1 MKTVKNILDKVTSYA
16 SVFIFIMMVLMVTY
30 QVVARYIFS
39 APSSVTEIL
48 TRYSFVWLIIISA
61 TYMFGQR
68 EHINIAVVKDKL
80 PKKAKRI
87 VNIIIE
93 CVTIAFAGLI
103 MVFGG
108 FKITHMNFVQFDSI
122 LHIPTGIIYS
132 IIPICGVIIIFYSI
146 YNTGCTACYRRSNR
160 CSNWY
165 VISSINDMYDSSR
178 CFICNFC
185 SENICG
191 F

>member
-1 MKTVKNILDKVTSYA
+1 MKTVKNILDKITSYA

-30 QVVARYIFS
+30 QVIARYIFS

-48 TRYSFVWLIIISA
+48 TRYAFVWLIIISA

-68 EHINIAVVKDKL
+68 EHIKL
-80 PKKAKRI
+80 PGKAKTV

-93 CVTIAFAGLI
+93 CVTIAFSGLV

-108 FKITHMNFVQFDSI
+108 FRITHMNFVQFDSI

-132 IIPICGVIIIFYSI
+132 IIPICGVIIIFYSV
-146 YNTGCTACYRRSNR
+146 YNITLELKKEA
-160 CSNWY
+160 
-165 VISSINDMYDSSR
+165 
-178 CFICNFC
+178 
-185 SENICG
+185 E
-191 F
+191 

>member
-93 CVTIAFAGLI
+93 
-103 MVFGG
+103 FGG

-146 YNTGCTACYRRSNR
+146 YNIGLELKKDEA
-160 CSNWY
+160 
-165 VISSINDMYDSSR
+165 
-178 CFICNFC
+178 
-185 SENICG
+185 
-191 F
+191 

>member
-1 MKTVKNILDKVTSYA
+1 MKIVKNILDKITSYV

-30 QVVARYIFS
+30 QVIARYIFS

-48 TRYSFVWLIIISA
+48 TRYAFVWLIIISA

-68 EHINIAVVKDKL
+68 EHINIGVVKDKL
-80 PKKAKRI
+80 PGKAKTV

-93 CVTIAFAGLI
+93 CVTIAFSGLV

-108 FKITHMNFVQFDSI
+108 FRITHMNFVQFDSI

-132 IIPICGVIIIFYSI
+132 IIPICGVIIIFYSV
-146 YNTGCTACYRRSNR
+146 YNITLELKKEA
-160 CSNWY
+160 
-165 VISSINDMYDSSR
+165 
-178 CFICNFC
+178 
-185 SENICG
+185 E
-191 F
+191 

>member
-1 MKTVKNILDKVTSYA
+1 MKTVKNILDKITSYA

-30 QVVARYIFS
+30 QVIARYIFS

-48 TRYSFVWLIIISA
+48 TRYAFVWLIIISA

-68 EHINIAVVKDKL
+68 EHINISVLRDKL
-80 PKKAKRI
+80 KGKAKTTI
-87 VNIIIE
+87 NIIIE
-93 CVTIAFAGLI
+93 CVTIAFAGLV

-108 FKITHMNFVQFDSI
+108 FKITQMNFVQYDSI

-146 YNTGCTACYRRSNR
+146 YNIGLELKKEA
-160 CSNWY
+160 
-165 VISSINDMYDSSR
+165 
-178 CFICNFC
+178 
-185 SENICG
+185 E
-191 F
+191 

>member
-1 MKTVKNILDKVTSYA
+1 MKTLKNILDKVTSIA
-16 SVFIFIMMVLMVTY
+16 SIIVFIAMVLMVTY
-30 QVVARYIFS
+30 QVIARYFFAS
-39 APSSVTEIL
+39 PSSITEAL

-68 EHINIAVVKDKL
+68 EHINIAVLKDKL
-80 PKKAKRI
+80 PGKAKTV

-93 CVTIAFAGLI
+93 CVTIVFAGLI

-108 FKITHMNFVQFDSI
+108 FKITQMNFVQYDSI

-146 YNTGCTACYRRSNR
+146 YNIGLELKKKA
-160 CSNWY
+160 
-165 VISSINDMYDSSR
+165 
-178 CFICNFC
+178 
-185 SENICG
+185 E
-191 F
+191 

>member
-93 CVTIAFAGLI
+93 CVTIAFAGL
-103 MVFGG
+103 
-108 FKITHMNFVQFDSI
+108 KITHMNFVQFDSI

-146 YNTGCTACYRRSNR
+146 YNIGLELKKDEA
-160 CSNWY
+160 
-165 VISSINDMYDSSR
+165 
-178 CFICNFC
+178 
-185 SENICG
+185 
-191 F
+191 

>member
-93 CVTIAFAGLI
+93 CVILKPPNTIIRPANAI
-103 MVFGG
+103 V
-108 FKITHMNFVQFDSI
+108 TH
-122 LHIPTGIIYS
+122 S
-132 IIPICGVIIIFYSI
+132 IIILTILLAFLGSLSFTAYTISDL
-146 YNTGCTACYRRSNR
+146 NLKKMKHKGTQCT
-160 CSNWY
+160 
-165 VISSINDMYDSSR
+165 
-178 CFICNFC
+178 
-185 SENICG
+185 
-191 F
+191 